1 MKAIKLL
8 MIAYLC
14 LKIAKTMLELTSFF
28 VG

>member
-1 MKAIKLL
+1 MNIIRPLI
-8 MIAYLC
+8 IAYLC